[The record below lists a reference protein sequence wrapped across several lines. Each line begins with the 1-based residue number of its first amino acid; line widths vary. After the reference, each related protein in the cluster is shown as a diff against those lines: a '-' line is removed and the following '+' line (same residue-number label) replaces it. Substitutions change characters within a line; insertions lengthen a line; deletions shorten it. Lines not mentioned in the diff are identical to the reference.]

1 MSDGAGGFRGVARRS
16 LLACG
21 RGLVLAA
28 VSLAGLLLLIVSL
41 VSVLSVAVGI
51 GVLLAPESLLA
62 VRRRAGSSTGT
73 SLRRRRWRR
82 PRRPSATSPTGS
94 PVAPSP

>member
-62 VRRRAGSSTGT
+62 VRRRRQLTGT